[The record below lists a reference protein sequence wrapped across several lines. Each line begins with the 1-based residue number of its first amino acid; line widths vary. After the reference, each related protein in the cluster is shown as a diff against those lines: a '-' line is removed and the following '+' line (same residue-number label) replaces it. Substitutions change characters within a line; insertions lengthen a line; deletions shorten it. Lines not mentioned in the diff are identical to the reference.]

1 MLNTTPTRFTDI
13 VPREALAQPLAED
26 SYHRAQVRYVMLW
39 GVVVLSIAS
48 ALTVG
53 ALVYYYID
61 WVWAVFPISIGLLLL
76 PLLLTI
82 HESKVYTYKDYELRR
97 QSYQGIIESVRVL
110 IVQYNQVVVQK
121 GGTLNLG
128 SNSSALGES
137 SAYSNEVPAINATYD
152 LALGIIKV
160 GIAAWSANGGKR
172 PSPKPISA
180 ELITK
185 QFHVGRELW
194 QEAIQ
199 LIADSAIFDKPER
212 STWHPNYKDTG
223 EAEKVLS
230 KYMEGLGYFRSTSR
244 GKSVWLK

>member
-26 SYHRAQVRYVMLW
+26 SYHRAHVRYVVLW
-39 GVVVLSIAS
+39 GMVGVSVAAAFSI
-48 ALTVG
+48 G
-53 ALVYYYID
+53 ALALYYFA
-61 WVWAVFPISIGLLLL
+61 WVWAVFPVSIGLLLL

-82 HESKVYTYKDYELRR
+82 GESRNATYTDYELRR
-97 QSYQGIIESVRVL
+97 QSHQHVMLAVKQM
-110 IVQYNQVVVQK
+110 IVQYNQITVEK
-121 GGTLNLG
+121 GGQLHLG
-128 SNSSALGES
+128 QPSSALGET

-185 QFHVGRELW
+185 QFHVGREMW
-194 QEAIQ
+194 TESIQ
-199 LIADSAIFDKPER
+199 LIADAGIFDKPER

-244 GKSVWLK
+244 GKSCWLK